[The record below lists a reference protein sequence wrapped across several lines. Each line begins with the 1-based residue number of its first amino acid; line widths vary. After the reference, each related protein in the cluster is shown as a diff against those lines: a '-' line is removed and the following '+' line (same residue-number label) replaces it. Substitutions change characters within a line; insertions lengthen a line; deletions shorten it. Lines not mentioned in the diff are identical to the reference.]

1 MNPYKPNKTNKKM
14 KTKVMNLILAAAA
27 LIAAAACANDDNNA
41 VVDNDTPVPARITA
55 AMADGAVATPDAK
68 SANSAMTGN
77 DAASTRAAGTRWNRD
92 HIGVMVFKSPGSD
105 MAARYRNARYATTST
120 GTTADFAPADAANT
134 IYFADPDETVT
145 FWAYAPYQP
154 SADAATLPGTNADGQ
169 LFFDMR
175 RQTTPEEQEAVDI
188 LVTFMPTTASKS
200 NPTVAFEFTHCMS
213 RLVLKIQTPAM
224 YGFSPDD
231 VERITAVKI
240 GGLATTGYLR
250 ISDNNFSV
258 GYDEG
263 SRTQEWDITQNMNSV
278 QTTGGVTQRVYTL
291 IIPSAQYVKDKDG
304 KNIDAIPL
312 SITLDGQDYK
322 NTTDLKGDLAAPG
335 HFTFGNSY
343 EYTINL
349 KKTGLEVTGAKIA
362 PWADGGTGSGDAVQE

>member
-1 MNPYKPNKTNKKM
+1 M
-14 KTKVMNLILAAAA
+14 KTKSFTLILAAAA
-27 LIAAAACANDDNNA
+27 LIAAAACTNDDNA
-41 VVDNDTPVPARITA
+41 VTVDNNTPVPARITA
-55 AMADGAVATPDAK
+55 AMADGAVATPDTK
-68 SANSAMTGN
+68 SGNSAMTG
-77 DAASTRAAGTRWNRD
+77 DAASTRAADTRWNRD
-92 HIGVMVFKSPGSD
+92 HIGVVVSQSPGSD
-105 MAARYRNARYATTST
+105 MTARYRNARYATTST
-120 GTTADFAPADAANT
+120 GTTADFAPTDAANA

-188 LVTFMPTTASKS
+188 LRALPTTASKS
-200 NPTVAFEFTHCMS
+200 NPTVAFKFAHCMS

-240 GGLATTGYLR
+240 GGLCTTGYIE
-250 ISDNNFSV
+250 ISDRGFGV

-291 IIPSAQYVKDKDG
+291 IIPSMQRVKDKDG
-304 KNIDAIPL
+304 NFIDAIPL

-322 NTTDLKGDLAAPG
+322 NTTDLKGDPDAPG
-335 HFTFGNSY
+335 CFFAGNSY
-343 EYTINL
+343 EYTVSL
-349 KKTGLEVTGAKIA
+349 KKTGLEVTGATIT